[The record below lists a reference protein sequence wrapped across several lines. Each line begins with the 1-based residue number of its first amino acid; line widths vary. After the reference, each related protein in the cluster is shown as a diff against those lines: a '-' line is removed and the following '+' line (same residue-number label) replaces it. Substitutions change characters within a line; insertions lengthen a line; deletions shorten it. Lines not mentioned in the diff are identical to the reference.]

1 MGEYISAITL
11 GIELLKRIR
20 SRLLFQKHCEQA
32 KKNKV
37 KNLASAIRLIGK
49 KIKECEQ
56 ELYPKTQS
64 QKKKMLIRFLKD
76 MTQ

>member
-37 KNLASAIRLIGK
+37 KNLASAISLIGK
-49 KIKECEQ
+49 KIKECEE

>member
-49 KIKECEQ
+49 KIKECEK
-56 ELYPKTQS
+56 ELYPKTQYA
-64 QKKKMLIRFLKD
+64 KKKKLIKLLKE
-76 MTQ
+76 M

>member
-1 MGEYISAITL
+1 MGL
-11 GIELLKRIR
+11 NLLKRIR

-37 KNLASAIRLIGK
+37 KNLVSAISLVSK
-49 KIKECEQ
+49 KIKECEK

-76 MTQ
+76 LTQ

>member
-1 MGEYISAITL
+1 MGEYISATTL

-37 KNLASAIRLIGK
+37 KNLVYAISLIGK
-49 KIKECEQ
+49 KIKECEK

-64 QKKKMLIRFLKD
+64 QKKKMLIRFLQN